1 MRGMAKSSPSLFSST
16 VVPEIS
22 CVYAATTP
30 LPFSLGK
37 FVRAAQRF
45 IDEHLA
51 PVWGVEARL
60 RVRRKT
66 RDGAW
71 ALVFVDTEDQASAD
85 GWHDLTRR
93 GMPLAKV
100 FLRVLAREVRENST
114 VKESAAAFRDA
125 VSLTATHEIA
135 EMLVDPAVTLCVQRA
150 GFGLY
155 ALEVADPCE
164 EDGFRID
171 GFQMTDFVYP
181 AWYETFHAPG
191 STTFDECGK
200 CRQPFQILRDG
211 YASIYRKSRWRDRC
225 GSKAKRKRFRKEDR
239 SGHRTLQRKRASGL
253 KRSTTGSGREV
264 RVVREV
270 RRVRRVRGERK
281 VR

>member
-1 MRGMAKSSPSLFSST
+1 MPGMAKSAPSLFSST

-22 CVYAATTP
+22 CVYGATTP

-93 GMPLAKV
+93 GMLAKV
-100 FLRVLAREVRENST
+100 FLRVLA
-114 VKESAAAFRDA
+114 KE
-125 VSLTATHEIA
+125 
-135 EMLVDPAVTLCVQRA
+135 
-150 GFGLY
+150 
-155 ALEVADPCE
+155 
-164 EDGFRID
+164 
-171 GFQMTDFVYP
+171 
-181 AWYETFHAPG
+181 
-191 STTFDECGK
+191 
-200 CRQPFQILRDG
+200 
-211 YASIYRKSRWRDRC
+211 
-225 GSKAKRKRFRKEDR
+225 
-239 SGHRTLQRKRASGL
+239 
-253 KRSTTGSGREV
+253 
-264 RVVREV
+264 VREV
-270 RRVRRVRGERK
+270 RK
-281 VR
+281 VRNLSGRGRLA

>member
-1 MRGMAKSSPSLFSST
+1 
-16 VVPEIS
+16 
-22 CVYAATTP
+22 
-30 LPFSLGK
+30 
-37 FVRAAQRF
+37 
-45 IDEHLA
+45 
-51 PVWGVEARL
+51 
-60 RVRRKT
+60 
-66 RDGAW
+66 
-71 ALVFVDTEDQASAD
+71 
-85 GWHDLTRR
+85 
-93 GMPLAKV
+93 MPLAKV

-181 AWYETFHAPG
+181 AG
-191 STTFDECGK
+191 MRRSTHLARRRSTSAVNAVN
-200 CRQPFQILRDG
+200 P
-211 YASIYRKSRWRDRC
+211 SRSCVTVRVDLPQEPLADRC

-253 KRSTTGSGREV
+253 KRSTTVSGREV
-264 RVVREV
+264 RVVR
-270 RRVRRVRGERK
+270 RCARCAGAQGA
-281 VR
+281 

>member
-1 MRGMAKSSPSLFSST
+1 MRGMPKSAPSLFSST

-22 CVYAATTP
+22 CVYAATIP

-45 IDEHLA
+45 INERLA

-85 GWHDLTRR
+85 GWHDLTER

-100 FLRVLAREVRENST
+100 FLRVLAKETRENST
-114 VKESAAAFRDA
+114 EEEFAAAFRDA

-135 EMLVDPAVTLCVQRA
+135 EMLVDPALTLCVQRQ

-155 ALEVADPCE
+155 GLEVADPCE

-171 GFQMTDFVYP
+171 GLQMTDFVYP
-181 AWYETFHAPG
+181 AWYEAFHAPG
-191 STTFDECGK
+191 STKFDECEK
-200 CRQPFQILRDG
+200 CHHPFHILRDG
-211 YASIYRKSRWRDRC
+211 YASIFRKGRWRDHC
-225 GSKAKRKRFRKEDR
+225 GSKAKLKRFRQEDR
-239 SGHRTLQRKRASGL
+239 RGHRTRQRKRAGGL
-253 KRSTTGSGREV
+253 KRSTTVSG
-264 RVVREV
+264 
-270 RRVRRVRGERK
+270 G
-281 VR
+281 